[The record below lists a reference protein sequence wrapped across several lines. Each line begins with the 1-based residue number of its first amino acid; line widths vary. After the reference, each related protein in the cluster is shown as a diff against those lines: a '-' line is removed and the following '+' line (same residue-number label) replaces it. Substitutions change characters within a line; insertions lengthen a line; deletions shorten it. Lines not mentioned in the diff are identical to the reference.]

1 VFKELKDAGHTPKG
15 IRLDSGDL
23 AYLSKK
29 ARQMMD
35 EAGFPEAKICVS
47 GDLDERSINSLIQ
60 QGAKI
65 DSWGVGT
72 KLITSEDLP
81 ALGGVYKLSAVIE
94 KDSTMTP
101 KIKLSD
107 NTAKITNPSFKKL
120 YRLYDRENGM
130 AIADLITTR
139 DEEVDDA
146 QPLTIFHPV
155 ETWKTHEVENFYAE
169 ELQHTIVKNGKLVY
183 KFPEL
188 LEVQKFSKERLGQF
202 WEEYLRL
209 DVPHVYKV
217 DLSNKLHA
225 LKFGMIEG
233 IREKAKK
240 EK

>member
-1 VFKELKDAGHTPKG
+1 
-15 IRLDSGDL
+15 
-23 AYLSKK
+23 
-29 ARQMMD
+29 MD
-35 EAGFPEAKICVS
+35 DAGFPEAKICVS

-94 KDSTMTP
+94 KDGTMTP

-139 DEEVDDA
+139 DEEVDDT

-183 KFPEL
+183 KFPTLMEI
-188 LEVQKFSKERLGQF
+188 QAFSKAEMEKF

-209 DVPHVYKV
+209 DMPQLYKV
-217 DLSNKLHA
+217 DLSDKLHT
-225 LKFGMIEG
+225 LKIGMIDG
-233 IREKAKK
+233 IRQSAKK
-240 EK
+240 RKN